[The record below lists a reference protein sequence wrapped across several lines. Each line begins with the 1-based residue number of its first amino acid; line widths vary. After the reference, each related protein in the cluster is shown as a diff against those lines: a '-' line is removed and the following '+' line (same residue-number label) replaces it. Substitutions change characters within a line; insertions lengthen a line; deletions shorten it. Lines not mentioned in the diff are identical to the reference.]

1 MKKIF
6 IDARFFFN
14 MIDSE
19 SQSQNA
25 CILGSYINPGYAA
38 EIINTAKFIIPHSKG
53 DKCPHSVE

>member
-1 MKKIF
+1 
-6 IDARFFFN
+6 

-38 EIINTAKFIIPHSKG
+38 EIINTAKFSIPHSKG
-53 DKCPHSVE
+53 DKYPHSVE